1 MEMESSRRSFDRSRE
16 PGFKKPRLAEEAERG
31 PNPNGRPFPQ
41 RPGATPAASRLKTN
55 ERDVDRDDLGRGL
68 YQQQHQEL
76 VTQYKTALAE
86 LTFNSKPIITNLT
99 IIAGENLHAAKAIAA
114 TVCTNILEVPSEQK
128 LPSLYLLD
136 SIVKNIGRDYIKYFA
151 ARLPEVFCKA
161 YRQVDPSIHPGM
173 RHLFG
178 TWKGVFPLAPL
189 QMIEKELGFPP
200 AINGSSPGIA
210 TSRSDSQSQRPPHSI
225 HVNPKYL
232 EARQRLQQSSRTKG
246 AANDV
251 TGTMVNSTEDAD
263 RLDRTASI
271 NAGRP
276 WDDLPAKSIQ
286 HSHREAIGEP
296 VEKKIGAAYG
306 DYEYGTDLSRN
317 PGLGIGRPS
326 EQGHD
331 KPWYKAGGRVV
342 ETFSSQRNGFDIKHG
357 FPNYPAPR
365 SANADAHLQP
375 TQSTVN
381 RSNSGMSRSWK
392 NSEEEEYMWD
402 DMNSKMTEHSAANH
416 SKKDRWTP
424 DDSEK
429 LDFENQLQKPQSIY
443 DVGSSVD
450 RETSTDSM
458 SSEQREQ
465 GAFGHRMSSLWPLQE
480 PHSTDGLKHSGTS
493 TLILGHSEGYP
504 TVSGLSANAS
514 SSLAR
519 TGLRPLMGSS
529 HAGASGFGFSTN
541 ASSGSTTGTV
551 GQQRLQSVGA
561 ASPSGQSPMHQPD
574 HLQVHSLPLPDLKA
588 SQFSG
593 QFNIGSHKQF
603 TLDALPKLI
612 QKAQLGDLQKLLP
625 HNLQSLS
632 PAVPSVPIRHHAP
645 FSPQLQ
651 PDPSQPEPSGQAQ
664 KTSLPQT
671 SIFEAPSTIENPVLE
686 HSNYPAAESTGKL
699 STSNL
704 LAAVMK
710 SGILSNSS
718 VSGSIPKTSF
728 QDTGAVLQSVIQPP
742 LPSGPPPAQFTS
754 SGPRV
759 ATASLSG
766 PSHDNKSAS
775 NLSQRKVERPPLPP
789 GPPPP
794 SSLPGSG
801 LPQSSNVTSNASN
814 PIANLL
820 SSLVA
825 KGLISASKTES
836 STPVPTQMPARLQN
850 QSAGISTISPT
861 PVSSVSVASSVP
873 LSSTMDVVSHTE
885 PAAKASV
892 AVTQSTSVEVKN
904 LIGFEFKSDIIRE
917 SHPSVISELFDDLPH
932 QCSICGLRLKLRE
945 RLDRHLEWHALKKS
959 EPNGLNRASR
969 SWFVNSGEW
978 IAEVA
983 GFPTE
988 AKSTS
993 PAGESGK
1000 PLETS
1005 EQMVPADENQCVCVL
1020 CGEVF
1025 EDFYSQEMD
1034 KWMFRGAVKITVPS
1048 QGGELGTKNQGP
1060 IVHADCITESSV
1072 HDLGLACDIKVE
1084 KDP

>member
-41 RPGATPAASRLKTN
+41 RPGAAPAASRLKTN

-114 TVCTNILEVPSEQK
+114 TVCTNILEVIPVYTVWLFLSAEQQLIMVAHHTNTLQVPSEQK

-342 ETFSSQRNGFDIKHG
+342 ETFSSQRNGIDIKHG

-429 LDFENQLQKPQSIY
+429 LGVQGITSHLLRVKWECLTCCFLITRTERTGSFWAQ
-443 DVGSSVD
+443 DVITVAITGATFY
-450 RETSTDSM
+450 RWTETFRHQYTY
-458 SSEQREQ
+458 
-465 GAFGHRMSSLWPLQE
+465 
-480 PHSTDGLKHSGTS
+480 
-493 TLILGHSEGYP
+493 LGHSEGYP
-504 TVSGLSANAS
+504 TVSGLSTSAS

-529 HAGASGFGFSTN
+529 HAGASGFGFLTN

-574 HLQVHSLPLPDLKA
+574 HLPVHSLPLPDIKA

-718 VSGSIPKTSF
+718 VSASIPKTSF

-766 PSHDNKSAS
+766 PSHDSKSAS
-775 NLSQRKVERPPLPP
+775 NLSQRKFR
-789 GPPPP
+789 
-794 SSLPGSG
+794 
-801 LPQSSNVTSNASN
+801 AAA
-814 PIANLL
+814 IA
-820 SSLVA
+820 
-825 KGLISASKTES
+825 TW
-836 STPVPTQMPARLQN
+836 
-850 QSAGISTISPT
+850 SPT
-861 PVSSVSVASSVP
+861 AFFSCRQWITTIFKCYEVINSCANSDACSAP
-873 LSSTMDVVSHTE
+873 E
-885 PAAKASV
+885 P
-892 AVTQSTSVEVKN
+892 E
-904 LIGFEFKSDIIRE
+904 
-917 SHPSVISELFDDLPH
+917 
-932 QCSICGLRLKLRE
+932 C
-945 RLDRHLEWHALKKS
+945 RH
-959 EPNGLNRASR
+959 
-969 SWFVNSGEW
+969 
-978 IAEVA
+978 
-983 GFPTE
+983 
-988 AKSTS
+988 
-993 PAGESGK
+993 
-1000 PLETS
+1000 
-1005 EQMVPADENQCVCVL
+1005 
-1020 CGEVF
+1020 
-1025 EDFYSQEMD
+1025 FY
-1034 KWMFRGAVKITVPS
+1034 
-1048 QGGELGTKNQGP
+1048 
-1060 IVHADCITESSV
+1060 H
-1072 HDLGLACDIKVE
+1072 
-1084 KDP
+1084 

>member
-1 MEMESSRRSFDRSRE
+1 MHPIINNRQLSSSETKGQTEKTPLFCFSTPALHSSFQSYPIVPTLKTVEFGVCFISFSHQFSMYIPTRVRVLISRVSNFHLLFDSRRSFDRSRE

-41 RPGATPAASRLKTN
+41 RPGAAPAASRLKTN

-263 RLDRTASI
+263 RLDRTAGI

-286 HSHREAIGEP
+286 HSHREAIGEL
-296 VEKKIGAAYG
+296 VEKKIGAPYG

-504 TVSGLSANAS
+504 T
-514 SSLAR
+514 
-519 TGLRPLMGSS
+519 
-529 HAGASGFGFSTN
+529 
-541 ASSGSTTGTV
+541 
-551 GQQRLQSVGA
+551 
-561 ASPSGQSPMHQPD
+561 
-574 HLQVHSLPLPDLKA
+574 
-588 SQFSG
+588 
-593 QFNIGSHKQF
+593 QF

-651 PDPSQPEPSGQAQ
+651 PDPLQPEPSGQAQ

-742 LPSGPPPAQFTS
+742 LPSGPPPA
-754 SGPRV
+754 
-759 ATASLSG
+759 
-766 PSHDNKSAS
+766 HKSAS

-794 SSLPGSG
+794 SSLAGSG

-836 STPVPTQMPARLQN
+836 STHVPTQMPARLQN
-850 QSAGISTISPT
+850 QSAGISTISPI

-873 LSSTMDVVSHTE
+873 LSSTMDAVSHTE

-1034 KWMFRGAVKITVPS
+1034 KWMFRGAVKMTVPS